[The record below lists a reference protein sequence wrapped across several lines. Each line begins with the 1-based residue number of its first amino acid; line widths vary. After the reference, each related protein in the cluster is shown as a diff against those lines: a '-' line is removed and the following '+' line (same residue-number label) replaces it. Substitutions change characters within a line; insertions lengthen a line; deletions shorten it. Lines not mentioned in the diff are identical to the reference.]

1 MNKSFCLKCHAL
13 VPSHRVERDGKVYLV
28 KDCPQCGRTEA
39 LVSSDA
45 ARHFLKRELDPGAE
59 RPPCSDVQCDTCR
72 VHHPPRYAF
81 VDVTNRC
88 NMNCPMC
95 ADGVRSHGFVFE
107 PPMDYFKAI
116 FDHLSQFEP
125 KPTIALFGGEP
136 TVRDDLIDI
145 IKLARSYGFN
155 TRVLTNGIRMA
166 DPDYCA
172 KLVGTHAHLLVSYD
186 GGNREAYARL
196 RGSDKFFQKKQQA
209 IANIRRQPRG
219 RISYVTCLAWG
230 MNDDRLP
237 EILDFCLPQH
247 PMLHGIYLM
256 PLVQTWKPDEFD
268 YIPERMTT
276 EDVERMLAACFPD
289 YDVQFIP
296 LGVAS
301 EITALT
307 SLFGHDPFPYHGTH
321 PNCESLYVLI
331 SDGEKYLPVDH
342 FLRTNLPG
350 FAKAFLDLEF
360 KVRER
365 QARWEK
371 STVGRILG
379 ALRLKRFVLRVF
391 ALGGLMW
398 RVLRYVRLGRIV
410 KGWGPAKLYHLSAF
424 LFKKLILRK
433 KSREARRG
441 HLNVLDALRVVILPL
456 EDDPIL
462 ETDRLRRCPSTH
474 VTYNPKTGEFN
485 YVPVCSWRL
494 HNKRILREIADAY
507 AEFGEKPQGEPEP
520 GAEAATTPAAK
531 S

>member
-1 MNKSFCLKCHAL
+1 MNKSFCLKCGEL
-13 VPSHRVERDGKVYLV
+13 VPSRRVVRDENVYLV
-28 KDCPQCGRTEA
+28 KDCPKCGTTEA
-39 LVSSDA
+39 LVSSDP
-45 ARHFLKRELDPGAE
+45 ARHFLKRELDPGADH
-59 RPPCSDVQCDTCR
+59 PTCPNVQCRACK
-72 VHHPPRYAF
+72 VHKRPRYAF

-95 ADGVRSHGFVFE
+95 ADGVRGHGFVFE

-116 FDHLSQFEP
+116 FDHLAGFEP

-136 TVRDDLIDI
+136 TVRDDLLEI
-145 IKLARSYGFN
+145 IALARSYGFN

-186 GGNREAYARL
+186 GGNREAYARM
-196 RGSDKFFQKKQQA
+196 RGSDKFFDKKQQA
-209 IANIRRQPRG
+209 IENIRKQPRG

-256 PLVQTWKPDEFD
+256 PLVQTWEPEEFD
-268 YIPERMTT
+268 YEPARMTT
-276 EDVERMLAACFPD
+276 EDVERMLAACFPG

-301 EITALT
+301 EITTLV
-307 SLFGHDPFPYHGTH
+307 SLFDRDPFPYHGTH

-331 SDGEKYLPVDH
+331 SDGQKYLPVDH

-350 FAKAFLDLEF
+350 FAKAFLDLEM
-360 KVRER
+360 KLRER
-365 QARWEK
+365 QKRWAT
-371 STVGRILG
+371 SRLGRTLD
-379 ALRLKRFVLRVF
+379 ALRLKRFVLRASAF
-391 ALGGLMW
+391 GGVLW
-398 RVLRYVRLGRIV
+398 RAVRYVRFGRMV
-410 KGWGPAKLYHLSAF
+410 KGWGPAKLYHLGAF

-433 KSREARRG
+433 KSREARKG
-441 HLNVLDALRVVILPL
+441 HLNILDALRVVILPL
-456 EDDPIL
+456 EDNPIL
-462 ETDRLRRCPSTH
+462 ETERLERCPSTH

-485 YVPVCSWRL
+485 YIPVCSWRL
-494 HNKRILREIADAY
+494 HNKQVLREIADAY
-507 AEFGEKPQGEPEP
+507 AELGHKPLKKSST
-520 GAEAATTPAAK
+520 GATNR
-531 S
+531 